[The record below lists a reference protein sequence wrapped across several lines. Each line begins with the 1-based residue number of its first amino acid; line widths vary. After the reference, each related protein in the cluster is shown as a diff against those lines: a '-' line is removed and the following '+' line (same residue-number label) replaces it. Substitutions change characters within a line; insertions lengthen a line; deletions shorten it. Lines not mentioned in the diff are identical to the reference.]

1 MSSSHIENIATLL
14 LFTHSVL
21 SNSLQLYGLQHTGLS
36 VPHHLPKFAHVH
48 VHCISDTIQPSHPLS
63 PLLFLPSIFPRDRD
77 FSNESVVCIR
87 WLKYWRFSFSISP
100 SNGIQ
105 GWFPLRLI
113 GLISLLSKGLSRVF
127 SSTIVWRHHSWKYII
142 LLSGFMFLC
151 LYIYNKSNHK
161 FGTEIV

>member
-1 MSSSHIENIATLL
+1 MSSSHIENIATML

-21 SNSLQLYGLQHTGLS
+21 SNSMDCSTPGLS

-48 VHCISDTIQPSHPLS
+48 VHCISDAIQPSHPLS
-63 PLLFLPSIFPRDRD
+63 PLLFLPSLFPRDRD

-113 GLISLLSKGLSRVF
+113 GLISVLSKGLSRVF
-127 SSTIVWRHHSWKYII
+127 SSTTVWRHHSWKYTI
-142 LLSGFMFLC
+142 LSGFMFLC
-151 LYIYNKSNHK
+151 LYIYNKSNHE